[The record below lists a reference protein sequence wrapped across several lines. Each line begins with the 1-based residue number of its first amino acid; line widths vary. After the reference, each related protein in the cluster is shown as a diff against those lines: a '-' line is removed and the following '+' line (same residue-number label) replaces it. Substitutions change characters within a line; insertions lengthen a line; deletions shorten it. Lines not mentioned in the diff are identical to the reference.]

1 MEIILIAAVDKNLA
15 IGKNGQIPWK
25 ISKDLQYFKEKTDGT
40 AIIMGRATFDSIGR
54 PLPNRKNIVMTRTP
68 KDREGVIE
76 VKSVEEAL
84 SEAQKFSD
92 RINITGGEYIYKEFL
107 NSATKLLITEI
118 DLEIDAPDAFFP
130 KWDFSLWKE
139 ISRRES
145 SEENIDFSFVEYVK
159 S

>member
-1 MEIILIAAVDKNLA
+1 MIAAVDKNLA
-15 IGKNGQIPWK
+15 IGKDGQIPWK
-25 ISKDLQYFKEKTDGT
+25 ISKDLQYFKEKTEGT

-54 PLPNRKNIVMTRTP
+54 PLPNRKNIVMTRTL

-92 RINITGGEYIYKEFL
+92 RINIIGGEYIYKEFL

-118 DLEIDAPDAFFP
+118 DLEVDAPDAFFP
-130 KWDFSLWKE
+130 KWDLSQWKE